1 MPLACRQRDRKTVIR
16 HELVERVKAE
26 IAAGEYE
33 TPERLEI
40 AINRLT
46 EELLGE
52 PERLSRP
59 SAGSPATALSGCPSP

>member
-46 EELLGE
+46 EKLLAE
-52 PERLSRP
+52 PERLPSP
-59 SAGSPATALSGCPSP
+59 SARSPARVLSGCPS